1 MSAVFDLGGGFDLA
15 WGIIGTLGAIGS
27 IVALVWIAAKGH
39 SDRQAEDDAREFYD
53 RHGHWPDEEGVRT
66 P

>member
-1 MSAVFDLGGGFDLA
+1 VFDFGGGVDMA
-15 WGIIGTLGAIGS
+15 WGIAGLVGGIAS

-39 SDRQAEDDAREFYD
+39 ADRQAEQEARDFFV
-53 RHGHWPDEEGVRT
+53 RNGHWPDEEGVKT